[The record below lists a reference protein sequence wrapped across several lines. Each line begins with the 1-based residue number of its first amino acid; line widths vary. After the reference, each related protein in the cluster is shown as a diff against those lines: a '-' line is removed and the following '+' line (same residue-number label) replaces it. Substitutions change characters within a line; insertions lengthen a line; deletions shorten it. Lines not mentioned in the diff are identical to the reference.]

1 MGIMASS
8 KDSGLGQLGA
18 MFELR
23 FKHICTM
30 HSKGETEAAETKALE
45 LLAEPRLG
53 RLHKA
58 GMHMILATS
67 ETDFVHHSPEAV
79 TLFGEALQ
87 GEMTA
92 CQRASLEYWHA
103 EAEKLLEEARSD
115 QSAIDNEINEKLKS
129 GMTMRQ
135 IQDAQLSE
143 MYERL
148 ARIGEEEGA
157 SAETSTAA
165 ASDQDAEVRKF
176 GIERRGRG
184 KALF

>member
-1 MGIMASS
+1 MASS

-67 ETDFVHHSPEAV
+67 ETDFRPGRGSKKI
-79 TLFGEALQ
+79 
-87 GEMTA
+87 
-92 CQRASLEYWHA
+92 RNR
-103 EAEKLLEEARSD
+103 EAREGKGPVLV
-115 QSAIDNEINEKLKS
+115 EIE
-129 GMTMRQ
+129 
-135 IQDAQLSE
+135 
-143 MYERL
+143 
-148 ARIGEEEGA
+148 
-157 SAETSTAA
+157 
-165 ASDQDAEVRKF
+165 
-176 GIERRGRG
+176 
-184 KALF
+184 

>member
-1 MGIMASS
+1 MAST
-8 KDSGLGQLGA
+8 KDSGLGQLA

-67 ETDFVHHSPEAV
+67 ETDFVHHSLEA
-79 TLFGEALQ
+79 
-87 GEMTA
+87 
-92 CQRASLEYWHA
+92 RASLEHWHA
-103 EAEKLLEEARSD
+103 EAKKLLEEARSD

-165 ASDQDAEVRKF
+165 PSDQDAEV
-176 GIERRGRG
+176 
-184 KALF
+184 

>member
-1 MGIMASS
+1 MAST

-30 HSKGETEAAETKALE
+30 HSKGETEAAEAKALE

-67 ETDFVHHSPEAV
+67 ETDFVHHSLEAV
-79 TLFGEALQ
+79 RLFGEALQ
-87 GEMTA
+87 EQDITEA
-92 CQRASLEYWHA
+92 QRASLEHWHA
-103 EAEKLLEEARSD
+103 EAKKLSEEARSD

-165 ASDQDAEVRKF
+165 PSDQDAE
-176 GIERRGRG
+176 
-184 KALF
+184 L